1 MKKNLINYLIN
12 IVLIYIFIS
21 LFIYSKE
28 LKENILF
35 ILEIWVNNLIPS
47 IFPFLLFTNL
57 FYNYGIIDIL
67 NYVLGPIIQR
77 IYNLPKEASFA
88 IIMSMFSGFPTGS
101 KYVKDLL
108 DKKEITENEAN
119 CLITFT
125 NYSNPLFVIS
135 IIGETLL
142 KSKKV
147 GILIYSVHILTG
159 LITGLLFKNKKI
171 EKPKNRNINTNN
183 KNKLITI
190 LIKSIKEAFE
200 ILLNILGIMLFFNI
214 IITILNQIF
223 KRTILTT
230 IFKGI
235 IEITSGINLISKL
248 NINIRIKSSIIGA
261 LLSFSGISIHFQV
274 KSIIEGTHIKYNK
287 YLYARI
293 FHSLLCFVLIYIL
306 FYLF

>member
-1 MKKNLINYLIN
+1 MKKNLINYLTD

-35 ILEIWVNNLIPS
+35 TLELWVNNLIPS
-47 IFPFLLFTNL
+47 IFPFLLFANL
-57 FYNYGIIDIL
+57 FRNYGIIDIL
-67 NYVLGPIIQR
+67 NNFFGPIIQK
-77 IYNLPKEASFA
+77 IYNLPKEASFP

-108 DKKEITENEAN
+108 NNKEITENEAN

-142 KSKKV
+142 GNKRI
-147 GILIYSVHILTG
+147 GIIIYIIHIITG
-159 LITGLLFKNKKI
+159 LIIGLLFKNRNLLKSKKT
-171 EKPKNRNINTNN
+171 NINKSN
-183 KNKLITI
+183 KEKLMPI
-190 LIKSIKEAFE
+190 LVKSIKEIFE
-200 ILLNILGIMLFFNI
+200 ILLNVLGIMLFFNI
-214 IITILNQIF
+214 IITILNKIL
-223 KRTILTT
+223 KETILTT
-230 IFKGI
+230 IIKSI

-248 NINIRIKSSIIGA
+248 NINIRIKASIIGA
-261 LLSFSGISIHFQV
+261 LLSFSGLSVHFQT
-274 KSIIEGTHIKYNK
+274 KSIIEGSNIKYNR

-293 FHSLLCFVLIYIL
+293 FHSLLCFITIYTL